1 MATPVTSV
9 TQFVNAIVRSKLR
22 TEVKLRTIFQQWQ
35 QTGKKTESDVEDFR
49 KFLVETKTLSE
60 YQAAL
65 VQRGREDG
73 FFIGEY
79 VILDRIGS
87 GQSGGVY
94 KAAHK
99 SGQILAVKVLP
110 GSKARDPNM
119 LNRFLR
125 EGRLLTQLDHPNVV
139 RAYQVGSANGI
150 QFIAMDYLDGETLD
164 VTLERR
170 KRLPPDEACRLI
182 AQALRGVQHLHSRN
196 MIHRDLKPANLM
208 LTPAPKGDTLH
219 STLKILDVGLGREL
233 FDEQSSGTKDLML
246 TGEGTILGTP
256 DYLAPEQASNAHTAD
271 VRADIY
277 SLGCVLYH
285 LLTGRPPFQDSNVM
299 SQVVRHATEPV
310 KPAASVQ
317 PDVPVALSKVVDR
330 LLSKKPEHRP
340 ANPEGA
346 AELLTPFLP
355 NNAAKPVK
363 AAILPEY
370 SDWLATESR
379 LEMPPELRE
388 KAINKGTGSAPAAII
403 PTKTANKS
411 TGSALPASVPTKTT
425 SSTVKQSPKPT
436 AAVKP
441 PASASQPVRTPIPV
455 NVELAAEMANVE
467 LTKEY
472 EESDVGVVPT
482 SRRDWWILA
491 GGALGMLVAIG
502 VGYGATRLL
511 KTMNKDR
518 PREEVE

>member
-9 TQFVNAIVRSKLR
+9 TQFVNALVRSKLR
-22 TEVKLRTIFQQWQ
+22 TEAELLTMFQQWQ
-35 QTGKKTESDVEDFR
+35 KIGKKTDNDVEDFR
-49 KFLVETKTLSE
+49 KFLVESKTLSE

-170 KRLPPDEACRLI
+170 KRLPAAEATRLV
-182 AQALRGVQHLHSRN
+182 AQALRGIQHLHSRN

-208 LTPAPKGDTLH
+208 LTPAPKGDTLQ
-219 STLKILDVGLGREL
+219 STLKILDIGLGREL

-256 DYLAPEQASNAHTAD
+256 DYLAPEQARNARTAD

-340 ANPEGA
+340 ATPDDA

-355 NNAAKPVK
+355 DNAAKPVK

-388 KAINKGTGSAPAAII
+388 KAANKGTGSASAGVMPEKPAKKVTGSPAAV
-403 PTKTANKS
+403 
-411 TGSALPASVPTKTT
+411 VPTKSA
-425 SSTVKQSPKPT
+425 SSTSKQPPRPT
-436 AAVKP
+436 PTLKSVA
-441 PASASQPVRTPIPV
+441 PAPQPVRAPTPV
-455 NVELAAEMANVE
+455 NVELATEPVNVE
-467 LTKEY
+467 LPEEH
-472 EESDVGVVPT
+472 EESDVGGLPT

>member
-1 MATPVTSV
+1 MATPVASV
-9 TQFVNAIVRSKLR
+9 TQFVNALVRTKLR
-22 TEVKLRTIFQQWQ
+22 TEAQLRTIFQQWQ
-35 QTGKKTESDVEDFR
+35 QTGRKADSDVEDFR
-49 KFLVETKTLSE
+49 KYLVESKTLSE

-110 GSKARDPNM
+110 GSKARDTNM

-164 VTLERR
+164 ATLDRR
-170 KRLPPDEACRLI
+170 NRLPPGEACRLV
-182 AQALRGVQHLHSRN
+182 AQALRGLQHLHDRN
-196 MIHRDLKPANLM
+196 MIHRDLKPANMM
-208 LTPAPKGDTLH
+208 LIPAPKGDTLQ
-219 STLKILDVGLGREL
+219 STLKILDIGLGREL
-233 FDEQSSGTKDLML
+233 FDEQSSGTKDLHL

-256 DYLAPEQASNAHTAD
+256 DYLAPEQARNAHTAD

-340 ANPEGA
+340 ATPNDA

-355 NNAAKPVK
+355 DNAAKPVR

-379 LEMPPELRE
+379 LEMPPELRQ
-388 KAINKGTGSAPAAII
+388 KAVNKGTGTAPAAVVSAKPASSTVNQAPRPTAATKSSAPA
-403 PTKTANKS
+403 P
-411 TGSALPASVPTKTT
+411 
-425 SSTVKQSPKPT
+425 
-436 AAVKP
+436 
-441 PASASQPVRTPIPV
+441 QPVRVPTPV
-455 NVELAAEMANVE
+455 NVELAPEPVNVE
-467 LTKEY
+467 LPEDV
-472 EESDVGVVPT
+472 EQSDVGVMPT

-491 GGALGMLVAIG
+491 GGAMGMLLAIG

-511 KTMNKDR
+511 KTLNKDR